1 MQVPLAALVGEAE
14 RPAAPRN
21 IAAPDPAAA
30 TATDA
35 SGRHETARTKR
46 HIHRTGARVEP

>member
-30 TATDA
+30 TDA